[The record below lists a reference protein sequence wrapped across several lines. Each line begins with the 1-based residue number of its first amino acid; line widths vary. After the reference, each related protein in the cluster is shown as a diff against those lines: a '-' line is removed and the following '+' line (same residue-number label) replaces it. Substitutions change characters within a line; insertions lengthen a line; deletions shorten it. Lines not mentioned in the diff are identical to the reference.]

1 MSAGTIVLLRHGQT
15 DYNAAM
21 RLQGQ
26 TDIPLNDTGREQA
39 RRAAEVLAGIVPA
52 AVVASDLSRAADT
65 ARAVAGPL
73 GLEVVTD
80 PRLRERDFGQ
90 WEGLHGDVIAERW
103 PADYAVWRRGGHP
116 ESVGAERRG
125 DVGTRF
131 AEGVTDAAAQLEK
144 GQTLLVV
151 AHGACIT
158 AGITALLGLD
168 ADTWGGLSGLGNC
181 HWSVLQASEREPRWR
196 LSSHNVAA

>member
-1 MSAGTIVLLRHGQT
+1 MSAGTLVLLRHGQT
-15 DYNAAM
+15 DYNVAM

-26 TDIPLNDTGREQA
+26 TDIPLNETGREQA
-39 RRAAEVLAGIVPA
+39 RRAGEVLAGIAPD

-73 GLEVVTD
+73 GLDVVTD
-80 PRLRERDFGQ
+80 PRLRERDFGL

-103 PADYAVWRRGGHP
+103 PEDYAVWRGGGHP

-125 DVGTRF
+125 HVGVRF
-131 AEGVTDAAAQLEK
+131 ADGVADAASRLETS
-144 GQTLLVV
+144 QTLLVV

-158 AGITALLGLD
+158 SGITALLGLD
-168 ADTWGGLSGLGNC
+168 ADTWSGLSGLGNC

-196 LSSHNVAA
+196 LTSHNVAA